1 VGREGGDVSILPPKK
16 SFPPFTREW
25 LEEVAKNEP
34 DCDITAG
41 VHSELR
47 EGGDVN
53 TVMTYALFVGGPCSG
68 MRRILE
74 NAPQTYTVQERSGE
88 VVEPATYE
96 RVIVLGHIF
105 MVTPEYKKLLNALVK
120 QFFDGFPEVEE
131 AT

>member
-41 VHSELR
+41 VLEGGNMTYEFPKTYR
-47 EGGDVN
+47 EGDDAIETPCPKSKDGGAHCDCWYDGEQCCYCGDR
-53 TVMTYALFVGGPCSG
+53 A
-68 MRRILE
+68 
-74 NAPQTYTVQERSGE
+74 
-88 VVEPATYE
+88 
-96 RVIVLGHIF
+96 
-105 MVTPEYKKLLNALVK
+105 VK
-120 QFFDGFPEVEE
+120 E